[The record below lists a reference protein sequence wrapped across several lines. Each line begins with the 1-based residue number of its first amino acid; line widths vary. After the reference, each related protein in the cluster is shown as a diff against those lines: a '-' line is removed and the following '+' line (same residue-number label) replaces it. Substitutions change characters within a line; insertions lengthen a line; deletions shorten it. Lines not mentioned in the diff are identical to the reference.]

1 MSIRKNEK
9 SEAVKFMEKVTG
21 GPLTFARLIRAI
33 RLCDEQTLA
42 QFSKRLGIS
51 RQHLCDIEKGRK
63 LVSPGRAIRFAKTLG
78 YPDHLFV
85 QLSLQAQLDEAKI
98 PLIVDI
104 LAA

>member
-1 MSIRKNEK
+1 MSIRKKQK
-9 SEAVKFMEKVTG
+9 SDTVKFLEKITG
-21 GPLTFARLIRAI
+21 GPLTFSRMLHSI
-33 RLCDEQTLA
+33 RLCDEETLA

-63 LVSPGRAIRFAKTLG
+63 LVSPARAARFAKILG
-78 YPDHLFV
+78 YSEHQFV
-85 QLSLQAQLDEAKI
+85 KLSLQAQLDEAKI